1 MLGCVSITLVDSI
14 EECCTTGGQT
24 YRPSETSET
33 CQLCYCTFKIHYHMQ
48 SYDEFSAAVYGWVQN
63 IAADESSAEQQENIP
78 LAVEGQEIAL
88 NIYFRNNVPP
98 NDAGFLFTI
107 ETGGTAEGTDIL
119 YRYSSYQH

>member
-1 MLGCVSITLVDSI
+1 
-14 EECCTTGGQT
+14 
-24 YRPSETSET
+24 
-33 CQLCYCTFKIHYHMQ
+33 MQ

-98 NDAGFLFTI
+98 NDVGFLFTI
-107 ETGGTAEGTDIL
+107 ETGGTADGTDI
-119 YRYSSYQH
+119 